1 MRTDL
6 HGSWPIH
13 RDKAHHDNVKLIHA
27 QASSRH
33 TVAVGSCCAN
43 KKTWR
48 WCHSWSRASETMPT
62 PKSRKQWKESGLQN
76 EEKRSREMLIE

>member
-33 TVAVGSCCAN
+33 TAAVGSCCAN

-48 WCHSWSRASETMPT
+48 WCNSWSRASETTAHAVIPEAVEGIRLT
-62 PKSRKQWKESGLQN
+62 ERG
-76 EEKRSREMLIE
+76 KRIREMPIE